1 MRTTRILVIV
11 TALIASAAVVGAA
24 SGVEIGAGTEPSISF
39 AVTWDVSPSFTV
51 ALSLGAIFE
60 QGTQTGSF
68 TVQSASYTVGL
79 EARYVIQLATPL
91 VRPYLGF
98 GAYLQMGD
106 AGTSMLMSSSI
117 GVQVRMLPGIYLF
130 SEGTAIVP
138 ILDPTAWFWRLKL
151 GVGFRFF

>member
-1 MRTTRILVIV
+1 MKTTRILFIV
-11 TALIASAAVVGAA
+11 AAVVISSVTVAVA
-24 SGVEIGAGTEPSISF
+24 SGVEIGFGTEPSVSF
-39 AVTWDVSPSFTV
+39 AVTWDVSPSFTI
-51 ALSLGAIFE
+51 ALSLGAVFD

-68 TVQSASYTVGL
+68 TVQSASYTIGL
-79 EARYVIQLATPL
+79 EARYVVVLATPL

-106 AGTSMLMSSSI
+106 AGTSMLMASTI
-117 GVQVRMLPGIYLF
+117 GVRVRMLPGIYLF

-138 ILDPTAWFWRLKL
+138 ILDPTAWSWRLKL